1 MPCWIERGR
10 CSSPYLGGRIF
21 LNFQWSRDRGTVGG
35 PSRHGDTAT
44 NSNVSVETGG
54 PAMDLALVAVSAVDV
69 MATTIA
75 RGSVQVTV
83 SPTLPLDPM
92 GHRKEVAF

>member
-1 MPCWIERGR
+1 
-10 CSSPYLGGRIF
+10 
-21 LNFQWSRDRGTVGG
+21 
-35 PSRHGDTAT
+35 
-44 NSNVSVETGG
+44 
-54 PAMDLALVAVSAVDV
+54 MDLALVAVSTVDV